1 MVPSSPP
8 DVEPRT
14 EPMAHKKLTIVI
26 PALNEELGIEKTIRA
41 VPIAEID
48 KIGYHTQVLVVDN
61 GSEDA
66 TARLAAGAGAEV
78 VSEPNRGYGTALK
91 KGFAA
96 ADGDVIVTADADATY
111 PLEDIPR
118 LVQILDS
125 ENLDFIT
132 TNRFALLQ
140 REAMSRRN
148 RVGNAI
154 LSWTMRLLFGIRIE
168 DSQSGM
174 WVFRKAILQR
184 LRLTS
189 NTPLSQE
196 IKIEACHFAR
206 CRWREVPIQYMTR
219 SGKAKLGGWKV
230 GTGNMMHLIT
240 KRLRR

>member
-1 MVPSSPP
+1 
-8 DVEPRT
+8 
-14 EPMAHKKLTIVI
+14 MAYKKLTIVI
-26 PALNEELGIEKTIRA
+26 PALNEEQGIEKTVRA
-41 VPIAEID
+41 VPRAEID
-48 KIGYHTQVLVVDN
+48 RIGYQPQVLVVDN
-61 GSEDA
+61 GSDDA
-66 TARLAAGAGAEV
+66 TAELAARAGAKV

-96 ADGDVIVTADADATY
+96 ADGDIIVTADADATY

-132 TNRFALLQ
+132 TNRFALL
-140 REAMSRRN
+140 RKEAMSNRN
-148 RVGNAI
+148 RVGNAV
-154 LSWTMRLLFGIRIE
+154 LSWTMRLLFRLRIE

-174 WVFRKAILQR
+174 WVFRKSILDR
-184 LRLTS
+184 LRLSS

-206 CRWREVPIQYMTR
+206 CRWREIPIQYRPR
-219 SGKAKLGGWKV
+219 SGKAKLGGWRV
-230 GTGNMMHLIT
+230 GTGNLIHLVK

>member
-1 MVPSSPP
+1 MGRV
-8 DVEPRT
+8 
-14 EPMAHKKLTIVI
+14 AYKKLTIVI
-26 PALNEELGIEKTIRA
+26 PALNEEQGIEKTVRA
-41 VPIAEID
+41 VPREELD
-48 KIGYHTQVLVVDN
+48 RIGYRCQVLVVDN
-61 GSEDA
+61 GSDDA
-66 TARLAAGAGAEV
+66 TAELAARAGAEV
-78 VSEPNRGYGTALK
+78 VPEPNRGYGTALK

-96 ADGDVIVTADADATY
+96 AGGDVIVTADADATY

-132 TNRFALLQ
+132 TNRFAFLQ
-140 REAMSRRN
+140 KASMSYRN

-154 LSWTMRLLFGIRIE
+154 LSLTMRLLFRLKID

-174 WVFRKAILQR
+174 WVFRRSILE
-184 LRLTS
+184 RLTLSS

-206 CRWREVPIQYMTR
+206 CRWKEVPIQYRPR

-230 GTGNMMHLIT
+230 GTGNLMHLVR

>member
-1 MVPSSPP
+1 MS
-8 DVEPRT
+8 
-14 EPMAHKKLTIVI
+14 HKKLTIVI
-26 PALNEELGIEKTIRA
+26 PALNEELGIEKTIRT
-41 VPIAEID
+41 VPRAEID
-48 KIGYHTQVLVVDN
+48 KIGYHTQVIVVDN
-61 GSEDA
+61 ASDDA
-66 TARLAAGAGAEV
+66 TAELAAKAGAEV
-78 VSEPNRGYGTALK
+78 VPEPNRGYGTALK

-132 TNRFALLQ
+132 TDRFALLQ
-140 REAMSRRN
+140 KDAMSKRN
-148 RVGNAI
+148 KFGNAV
-154 LSWTMRLLFGIRIE
+154 LSLTMRLLFRLRIQ

-174 WVFRKAILQR
+174 WVFRREILKN
-184 LRLTS
+184 LKLSS

-196 IKIEACHFAR
+196 IKIEACHFAH
-206 CRWREVPIQYMTR
+206 CRWREVPIQYQPR

-230 GTGNMMHLIT
+230 GTGNLIHLIK

>member
-1 MVPSSPP
+1 MASSGLHPAASQ
-8 DVEPRT
+8 T
-14 EPMAHKKLTIVI
+14 GQTAQKTLTIVI
-26 PALNEELGIEKTIRA
+26 PALNEEQGIGKTITA
-41 VPIAEID
+41 VPTAEID
-48 KIGYHTQVLVVDN
+48 RIGYRCQVLVVDN

-66 TARLAAGAGAEV
+66 TAELARTAGAEV
-78 VSEPNRGYGTALK
+78 VPEPNRGYGTALK
-91 KGFAA
+91 RGFAA
-96 ADGDVIVTADADATY
+96 AVGDVIVTADADATY
-111 PLEDIPR
+111 PLDDIPR
-118 LVQILDS
+118 LVQILDG
-125 ENLDFIT
+125 ENLEFIT
-132 TNRFALLQ
+132 TNRFALIQ

-174 WVFRKAILQR
+174 WVFRKSILPG
-184 LRLTS
+184 LRLNS

-206 CRWREVPIQYMTR
+206 CRWKEVPIQYRPR

-230 GTGNMMHLIT
+230 GTGNLIHLLG

>member
-1 MVPSSPP
+1 MASSSLHT
-8 DVEPRT
+8 VGAEMGHT
-14 EPMAHKKLTIVI
+14 AYKKLTIVI
-26 PALNEELGIEKTIRA
+26 PALNEELGIEKTVRA
-41 VPIAEID
+41 IPREELD
-48 KIGYHTQVLVVDN
+48 RIGYRCQVLVVDN
-61 GSEDA
+61 GSDDA
-66 TARLAAGAGAEV
+66 TAELAARAGAEV
-78 VSEPNRGYGTALK
+78 VPEPNRGYGTALK

-96 ADGDVIVTADADATY
+96 AAGDVIVTADADATY

-132 TNRFALLQ
+132 TNRFAFIQ
-140 REAMSRRN
+140 KASMSYRN

-154 LSWTMRLLFGIRIE
+154 LSLTMRLLFRLKID

-174 WVFRKAILQR
+174 WVFRKSILE
-184 LRLTS
+184 RLTLSS

-206 CRWREVPIQYMTR
+206 CRWKEVPIQYRPR

-230 GTGNMMHLIT
+230 GTGNLIHLVR

>member
-1 MVPSSPP
+1 MTH
-8 DVEPRT
+8 R
-14 EPMAHKKLTIVI
+14 KLTIVI
-26 PALNEELGIEKTIRA
+26 PALNEELGIEKTVRA
-41 VPIAEID
+41 VPRAEID
-48 KIGYHTQVLVVDN
+48 KIGYSTQVLVVDN
-61 GSEDA
+61 GSDDA
-66 TARLAAGAGAEV
+66 TADLAAKAGAEV
-78 VSEPNRGYGTALK
+78 VPEPNRGYGTALK

-118 LVQILDS
+118 LVQILES

-140 REAMSRRN
+140 KDAMSKRN
-148 RVGNAI
+148 KFGNAV
-154 LSWTMRLLFGIRIE
+154 LSWTMRLLFRLRID

-174 WVFRKAILQR
+174 WVFRKSILEK
-184 LRLTS
+184 LKLSS

-206 CRWREVPIQYMTR
+206 CRWREVPIQYRPR

-230 GTGNMMHLIT
+230 GTGNLVHLIK

>member
-1 MVPSSPP
+1 
-8 DVEPRT
+8 
-14 EPMAHKKLTIVI
+14 MADKKLTIVI
-26 PALNEELGIEKTIRA
+26 PALNEAQGIEKTVRA
-41 VPIAEID
+41 IPRAEID
-48 KIGYHTQVLVVDN
+48 RIGYQSQVLVVDN
-61 GSEDA
+61 GSDDA
-66 TARLAAGAGAEV
+66 TAELAARAGAEV
-78 VSEPNRGYGTALK
+78 VSESNRGYGTALK

-96 ADGDVIVTADADATY
+96 AGGDIIVTADADATY

-132 TNRFALLQ
+132 TNRFAFLQ
-140 REAMSRRN
+140 KEAMSNRN

-154 LSWTMRLLFGIRIE
+154 LSWTVRLLFGLKIE

-174 WVFRKAILQR
+174 WVFRKSILER
-184 LRLTS
+184 LKLSS

-206 CRWREVPIQYMTR
+206 CRWREIPIQYRPR

-230 GTGNMMHLIT
+230 GTGNLIHLVK
-240 KRLRR
+240 KRVRR